1 MNKFQPWKFSVP
13 QKDYKLNKQLSLIAI
28 LESLNI
34 SKTKQISTEIFNWYF
49 YPAYIIVSEDDNKFV
64 YDGFMMIQKLYK
76 IIELQSQSIKNTEF
90 SDYNANYGNIYI
102 CVIYVI
108 CWLNISLKIIKIIQQ
123 YKNEIYIYIIE

>member
-1 MNKFQPWKFSVP
+1 LNKFQPWKFSVP

-34 SKTKQISTEIFNWYF
+34 SKTKQISTEILHWYF

-90 SDYNANYGNIYI
+90 SDYNANYGNIYM
-102 CVIYVI
+102 CN
-108 CWLNISLKIIKIIQQ
+108 LRNMLIK
-123 YKNEIYIYIIE
+123 YFFKNNKNHTTI